1 MRALTL
7 RGLAARKVRTA
18 LTAMAVVLGVAMI
31 SGTYVL
37 TDTIDRSFGTIF
49 TEANQGVDVAVVPSD
64 EGPDTEGSTPG
75 FSEALVERVRRTPGI
90 ASAEGSIFD
99 FGITVRDP
107 EGEVLPSTPPTFAA
121 SAESSTAFRIVDGRF
136 PRAADEVT
144 LDRTTAEEEAITVGE
159 TIEISGTEGARDY
172 RVVGIASFGSSG
184 SVAGATVA
192 ILTLAETQRVLG
204 KEGRVDGIDA
214 TAAEG
219 VTAAEAT
226 RRVRAALRGERVE
239 VRTGEENAARQTA
252 DIQDEF
258 GFLRTALLVF
268 AGIAVF
274 VGAFVIYNTFSITVA
289 QRTRELALLR
299 TLGASRNQV
308 LRSVVAEAAL
318 VGLAAALV
326 GLAAGLLVAPGIV
339 ALFKTIGFEL
349 PSGDTVVAAR
359 TVVVALVVGVVVTVV
374 ASLAPA
380 LRATRVPPVAALR
393 EGFTPP
399 RRSGRVRTAFAAL
412 LGLGGAVAIGVGLFG
427 GQEEGAAASLLGL
440 GAALVFLAVALLS
453 PVLVPPLAR
462 AVGAPIEAVGGLTG
476 RLARENATRNPAR
489 TAVTAAALMIGLALV
504 TFVTIF
510 AAGLSGSIDR
520 VVDRSFAGDLT
531 IVSED
536 GFTPVSAGL
545 PAAVQQVPGVERV
558 SGIRFALS
566 DAAGREDVTTVG
578 VDPRTVADVYRP
590 TLAEGS
596 SLDALRTLGP
606 DEAFVDRR
614 FAEEAGLALGERV
627 RVLTPTGARP
637 ELRVAGLL
645 DEGGF
650 GLLGNGLVVSN
661 DRLERDW
668 REQQDAFVFTTFAAG
683 ADAAATR
690 RAVDRLLAE
699 RFPGTESQDREE
711 VKEAQ
716 AGQIAQ
722 VLGLFYALL
731 ALSVIVSLFG
741 LVNTLALSIFE
752 RTRELGM
759 LRAIGTSRR
768 QVRRTVRY
776 EAAITALIGAVLGL
790 VLGVL
795 FALVVS
801 RPLEAEGFT
810 FALPVL
816 TLLALLAVS
825 AVLGVL
831 AAILPARRAARV
843 DVLRALAYE

>member
-1 MRALTL
+1 VRSLTL
-7 RGLAARKVRTA
+7 RGLAARKLRTA

-37 TDTIDRSFGTIF
+37 TDTIDRSFGAIF
-49 TEANQGVDVAVVPSD
+49 TEANAGVDVVVVPSD
-64 EGPDTEGSTPG
+64 EGPGSDSGNIG

-90 ASAEGSIFD
+90 ASAEGSVFD
-99 FGITVRDP
+99 LGVSVRDP
-107 EGEVLPSTPPTFAA
+107 EGEVLPSTPTFV
-121 SAESSTAFRIVDGRF
+121 SSVESSTAFRLVEGRF
-136 PRAADEVT
+136 PRAANEVT
-144 LDRTTAEEEAITVGE
+144 LDRTTAGEETIAVGE
-159 TIEISGTEGARDY
+159 TIEISGAQGARPY
-172 RVVGIASFGSSG
+172 RVVGVARFGSTG
-184 SVAGATVA
+184 SVAGATVT
-192 ILTLAETQRVLG
+192 ILTLPEAQRVLG
-204 KEGRVDGIDA
+204 KQGQVDAIDA
-214 TAAEG
+214 QAAEG
-219 VTAAEAT
+219 VTGAEAT
-226 RRVRAALRGERVE
+226 RRVRAALRGENVE
-239 VRTGEENAARQTA
+239 VRTGEENAASRTA
-252 DIQDEF
+252 DIQEEF

-318 VGLAAALV
+318 VGLGAALV
-326 GLAAGLLVAPGIV
+326 GLAGGLLVAPAIV
-339 ALFKTIGFEL
+339 ALFRTIGFEL
-349 PSGDTVVAAR
+349 PTGDTVVQAR
-359 TVVVALVVGVVVTVV
+359 TVAVALAVGLVVTVV

-393 EGFTPP
+393 EGFTAP
-399 RRSGRVRTAFAAL
+399 RRSGRLRTAFAAL
-412 LGLGGAVAIGVGLFG
+412 LGAGGAVAIGAGLLG

-453 PVLVPPLAR
+453 PMLVPPLAR
-462 AVGAPIEAVGGLTG
+462 AVGAPIERVGGLTG

-536 GFTPVSAGL
+536 GFTPVSAAL
-545 PAAVQQVPGVERV
+545 PGAVEQVPGVATV
-558 SGIRFALS
+558 SGIRFAYS
-566 DAAGREDVTTVG
+566 DAAGQEDVTTVG

-590 TLAEGS
+590 QLAEGS
-596 SLDALRTLGP
+596 SLDALRRLGP
-606 DEAFVDRR
+606 DEAFLDRG
-614 FAEEAGLALGERV
+614 FAEQGGLAVGERV
-627 RVLTPTGARP
+627 SVVTPTGARAQ
-637 ELRVAGLL
+637 LRVAGLL

-650 GLLGNGLVVSN
+650 GLLGDGLLVAN
-661 DRLERDW
+661 ERLERDW
-668 REQQDAFVFTTFAAG
+668 QENSDAFVFTVFADG
-683 ADAAATR
+683 ADPATTR
-690 RAVDRLLAE
+690 RAIDRLLAQ
-699 RFPGTESQDREE
+699 RFPGAESQDREE
-711 VKEAQ
+711 VKEAR
-716 AGQIAQ
+716 AGQIDQ
-722 VLGLFYALL
+722 ILGLFYALL

-759 LRAIGTSRR
+759 LRAIGTSRG
-768 QVRRTVRY
+768 QVRATVRY
-776 EAAITALIGAVLGL
+776 EAAITALIGAALGL
-790 VLGVL
+790 GLGVL

-801 RPLEAEGFT
+801 RPLEAEGFAFT
-810 FALPVL
+810 LPVP
-816 TLLALLAVS
+816 TLAVLLLIS
-825 AVLGVL
+825 ALLGVL
-831 AAILPARRAARV
+831 AAVGPARRAARV